1 MLVDVVLTDRMAN
14 LPSQRGIS
22 LVTIVLVTIVLV
34 PMTRAS
40 LPALSGLFG

>member
-1 MLVDVVLTDRMAN
+1 VVLADRMAN
-14 LPSQRGIS
+14 LPSQYGIS
-22 LVTIVLVTIVLV
+22 LVTIVLV